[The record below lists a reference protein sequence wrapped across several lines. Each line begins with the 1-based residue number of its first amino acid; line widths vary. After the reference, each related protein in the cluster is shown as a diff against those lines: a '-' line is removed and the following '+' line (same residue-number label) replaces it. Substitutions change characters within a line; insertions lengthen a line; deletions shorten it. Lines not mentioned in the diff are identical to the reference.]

1 MGQQYTYAK
10 WCQLCDWHISD
21 IASSQLALMALE
33 EKLDALA
40 QEHMAAVHPLGFEKK
55 GQANG

>member
-1 MGQQYTYAK
+1 MGQRYTYEK
-10 WCQLCDWHISD
+10 WCQICDWHISD
-21 IASSQLALMALE
+21 TASSQLALMALE

-40 QEHMAAVHPLGFEKK
+40 QEHTTAVHPLVIEKK